1 MSLETLER
9 NSMGDSILLTIK
21 KLLGIGDD
29 YKYFDEDI
37 IIHINSVL
45 MILNQL
51 GIGPEAG
58 FSISDESATWS
69 DFVDNL
75 SMLEAVRSY
84 VYIKVRLLFDP
95 PTSSFTITALENQIK
110 ELEWR
115 LNVMAE
121 SKL

>member
-121 SKL
+121 SEL

>member
-1 MSLETLER
+1 
-9 NSMGDSILLTIK
+9 MGDSILLTIK

-51 GIGPEAG
+51 GIGPVTG

-84 VYIKVRLLFDP
+84 VYTKVRLLFDP

-121 SKL
+121 SQL

>member
-1 MSLETLER
+1 
-9 NSMGDSILLTIK
+9 MGDSILLTIK

-29 YKYFDEDI
+29 YEYFDEDI

-51 GIGPEAG
+51 GIGPVTG

>member
-1 MSLETLER
+1 
-9 NSMGDSILLTIK
+9 MGDSILLTIK

-29 YKYFDEDI
+29 YEYFDEDI

-51 GIGPEAG
+51 GIGPVTG

-121 SKL
+121 SEL

>member
-1 MSLETLER
+1 
-9 NSMGDSILLTIK
+9 MGDSILLTIK

-51 GIGPEAG
+51 GIGPVTG

>member
-29 YKYFDEDI
+29 YEYFDEDI

-51 GIGPEAG
+51 GIGPVTG

>member
-1 MSLETLER
+1 
-9 NSMGDSILLTIK
+9 MGDSILLTIK

-29 YKYFDEDI
+29 YEYFDEDI

-51 GIGPEAG
+51 GIGPVTG
-58 FSISDESATWS
+58 FSISESATWS

>member
-1 MSLETLER
+1 
-9 NSMGDSILLTIK
+9 MGDSILLTIK

-84 VYIKVRLLFDP
+84 VYTKVRLLFDP

-121 SKL
+121 SEL

>member
-1 MSLETLER
+1 
-9 NSMGDSILLTIK
+9 MGDSILLTIK

-29 YKYFDEDI
+29 YEYFDEDI

-51 GIGPEAG
+51 GIGPVTG

-95 PTSSFTITALENQIK
+95 PTSSFTITAFENQIK

>member
-1 MSLETLER
+1 MD
-9 NSMGDSILLTIK
+9 DSILLTIK

-29 YKYFDEDI
+29 YEYFDEDI

-51 GIGPEAG
+51 GIGPVTG

-69 DFVDNL
+69 DFVGNL

-95 PTSSFTITALENQIK
+95 PTSSFAITALENQIK

>member
-1 MSLETLER
+1 
-9 NSMGDSILLTIK
+9 MGDSILLTIK
-21 KLLGIGDD
+21 KLLGIGND

-51 GIGPEAG
+51 GIGPVTG